1 MGGLSWAQDLGHERQ
16 ARPDLVTRQRQV
28 PEEISMGP
36 ARPVVRL
43 PGWLFEILLHPA
55 RFELI
60 EQGAVVEQRVP
71 AAALSVAGNL
81 SAFDC

>member
-1 MGGLSWAQDLGHERQ
+1 
-16 ARPDLVTRQRQV
+16 
-28 PEEISMGP
+28 MGP

-81 SAFDC
+81 SAFDCQIRDATDLQARDGECPDQATQYQPVA